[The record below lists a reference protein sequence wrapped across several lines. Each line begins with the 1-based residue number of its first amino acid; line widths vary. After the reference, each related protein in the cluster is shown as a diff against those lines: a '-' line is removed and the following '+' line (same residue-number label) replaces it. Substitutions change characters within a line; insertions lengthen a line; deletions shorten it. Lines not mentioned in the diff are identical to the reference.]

1 MNATVAIIPLPHLAL
16 AFVPVLMVLG
26 VFYWWSLKTGNVWY
40 AFLRMLLQL
49 MLVGYVLLWIFAVEQ
64 AWIILLLTMVMAL
77 LSSWIALR
85 TIQPHRRALYW
96 TTLLSILL
104 GGSSVLWLVT
114 QGVLAL
120 DPWYQPDFFI
130 PLAGMIFS
138 NSMNGVS
145 LAADRLQIELKNVAY
160 IKARASA
167 LHTALIPLV
176 NSLFAVGLVALPGMM
191 TGQILSGVSP
201 LIAARYQIM
210 VMCMLF
216 GAAGLS
222 TICFLWFSR
231 QYFEAHA
238 QTIAEMPEKYRNSD
252 KSPH

>member
-1 MNATVAIIPLPHLAL
+1 MSVIPLDNLAL
-16 AFVPVLMVLG
+16 AFLPALLVVG
-26 VFYWWSLKTGNVWY
+26 VFYWWSLKTGSVFY
-40 AFLRMLLQL
+40 AFFRMLVQL
-49 MLVGYVLLWIFAVEQ
+49 MLVGYVLLWVFDVKH
-64 AWIILLLTMVMAL
+64 AWIILSLVTVMVL
-77 LSSWIALR
+77 ISTWIALR
-85 TIQPHRRALYW
+85 TIPDHRRALYF

-104 GGSSVLWLVT
+104 GGGGVLLLVT
-114 QGVLAL
+114 QFVLDL
-120 DPWYQPDFFI
+120 EPWYQPNFFI

-145 LAADRLQIELKNVAY
+145 LAADRLQSELAATGDY
-160 IKARASA
+160 LKARTSA

-210 VMCMLF
+210 VMCMIF

-222 TICFLWFSR
+222 TILFLWFSR
-231 QYFEAHA
+231 RYFED
-238 QTIAEMPEKYRNSD
+238 QKI
-252 KSPH
+252 

>member
-1 MNATVAIIPLPHLAL
+1 MSVIPLDQLAL
-16 AFVPVLMVLG
+16 AFLPALLVVG
-26 VFYWWSLKTGNVWY
+26 VFYWWSLKTGSVFY
-40 AFLRMLLQL
+40 AFFRMLVQL
-49 MLVGYVLLWIFAVEQ
+49 MLVGYVLLWIFDVKH
-64 AWIILLLTMVMAL
+64 AWIILSLVTVMVL
-77 LSSWIALR
+77 ISTWIALR
-85 TIQPHRRALYW
+85 TIPDHRRALYF

-104 GGSSVLWLVT
+104 GGGGVLLLVT
-114 QGVLAL
+114 QFVLDL
-120 DPWYQPDFFI
+120 EPWYQPNFFI

-145 LAADRLQIELKNVAY
+145 LAADRLQSELAHESTGGNY
-160 IKARASA
+160 LKARTSA

-210 VMCMLF
+210 VMCMIF

-222 TICFLWFSR
+222 TILFLWFSR
-231 QYFEAHA
+231 RYFED
-238 QTIAEMPEKYRNSD
+238 QKI
-252 KSPH
+252 

>member
-1 MNATVAIIPLPHLAL
+1 MNPTTVAIIPLHHLML
-16 AFVPVLMVLG
+16 AFIPALMVAV
-26 VFYWWSLKTGNVWY
+26 VFYWWSLKTATVLY
-40 AFLRMLLQL
+40 AFLRMLVQL
-49 MLVGYVLLWIFAVEQ
+49 MLVGYVLLWIFAVQ
-64 AWIILLLTMVMAL
+64 HAWVVLSLVFVMVL
-77 LSSWIALR
+77 ISTWIALR
-85 TIQPHRRALYW
+85 TVPEHRRALYCL
-96 TTLLSILL
+96 TLLSILL
-104 GGSSVLWLVT
+104 GGGGVLLLVT
-114 QGVLAL
+114 QWVLDLA
-120 DPWYQPDFFI
+120 PWYQPNFFI

-145 LAADRLQIELKNVAY
+145 LAADRLQAELVNNDY
-160 IKARASA
+160 LKARVSA

-222 TICFLWFSR
+222 TILFLWFSR
-231 QYFEAHA
+231 RYFENP
-238 QTIAEMPEKYRNSD
+238 TIRAP
-252 KSPH
+252 

>member
-1 MNATVAIIPLPHLAL
+1 MKSDSLVSTIPMDNLAL
-16 AFVPVLMVLG
+16 AFLPALLVLG
-26 VFYWWSLKTGNVWY
+26 VFYWWSLKTASVFY
-40 AFLRMLLQL
+40 AFFRMLVQL
-49 MLVGYVLLWIFAVEQ
+49 MLVGYVLLWIFAVEH
-64 AWIILLLTMVMAL
+64 AWIVLSLVTVMVL
-77 LSSWIALR
+77 ISTWIALR
-85 TIQPHRRALYW
+85 TIPDHRRALYAI
-96 TTLLSILL
+96 TLLSILL
-104 GGSSVLWLVT
+104 GGGGVLLLVT
-114 QGVLAL
+114 QWVLGL
-120 DPWYQPDFFI
+120 EPWYQPTFFI

-145 LAADRLQIELKNVAY
+145 LAADRLVSELAHGDDTKVCY
-160 IKARASA
+160 GKARASA

-222 TICFLWFSR
+222 TILFLWFSR
-231 QYFEAHA
+231 RYFESRK
-238 QTIAEMPEKYRNSD
+238 T
-252 KSPH
+252 